1 MYVGIWLHKYA
12 YPCMKTRAERTLFM
26 IYLMLVCAVVIVLL
40 LFTRSEYRTMQ
51 LFSMFLVL
59 FFFITSLCFFIL
71 YFCKSSFNLSIFL
84 KYFLVPRGMA
94 ARLYS
99 LKISKEAIINCLNV
113 SCILFT
119 ASNLI
124 FASSFMK
131 QEERK
136 RCKKALPAVGAF
148 FLLEYLV
155 CSPQVY
161 IRAYSFLYPGLLTVS
176 GIERLWSVFST
187 VISVMNFIL
196 LFVCLGSIL
205 LNILRVPHIKV
216 YRISL
221 IIILISYFMLIICYL
236 MFMGRLPMQMIKYSK
251 AMDVVTYKILFMNS
265 YIPLYR
271 TLPYIILLFIL
282 LMIAWSY
289 RLNVIRSKMENYS
302 LEVSQNINAVNMST
316 RVFCHFM
323 KNELLNLQA
332 EVESLEVREEKE
344 EDKGLLVEHCE
355 ALYERL
361 DDIHRHI
368 RDNTMNFR
376 QLQLGGVVRETVEE
390 LKGSR
395 PETDIEWT
403 VSVPGEDPCVFADEE
418 FLKQALINLLNNAC
432 DALKQTGEKTKKI
445 QVMLLEDSRWGI
457 IDIADNGC
465 GIPKED
471 MVNIFTPF
479 FTSKPMT
486 KSWGMGLSL
495 THKIITDS
503 GGKID
508 VESEVGKGTVF
519 HIYLPVSRL

>member
-1 MYVGIWLHKYA
+1 M
-12 YPCMKTRAERTLFM
+12 
-26 IYLMLVCAVVIVLL
+26 
-40 LFTRSEYRTMQ
+40 
-51 LFSMFLVL
+51 
-59 FFFITSLCFFIL
+59 
-71 YFCKSSFNLSIFL
+71 
-84 KYFLVPRGMA
+84 
-94 ARLYS
+94 
-99 LKISKEAIINCLNV
+99 
-113 SCILFT
+113 
-119 ASNLI
+119 
-124 FASSFMK
+124 
-131 QEERK
+131 
-136 RCKKALPAVGAF
+136 
-148 FLLEYLV
+148 
-155 CSPQVY
+155 
-161 IRAYSFLYPGLLTVS
+161 S
-176 GIERLWSVFST
+176 GIERLWGIFSA
-187 VISVMNFIL
+187 VISAMNFIL
-196 LFVCLGSIL
+196 LFICLGSIL
-205 LNILRVPHIKV
+205 LNILRVPHIKI

-251 AMDVVTYKILFMNS
+251 AMDVVTYKILFTNS
-265 YIPLYR
+265 AIPLYR

-282 LMIAWSY
+282 LMCAVSY
-289 RLNVIRSKMENYS
+289 RLTVIRSKMENYS

-332 EVESLEVREEKE
+332 EVESLEVRKENE
-344 EDKGLLVEHCE
+344 EDKELLVEHCE

-376 QLQLGGVVRETVEE
+376 QLSLGGVVRETVEE

-403 VSVPGEDPCVFADEE
+403 VDVPGEDPCVFVDEE

-445 QVMLLEDSRWGI
+445 QVMLLADSRWGI